1 MADIIINADISGAI
15 GNLNEVN
22 ESLKDINSSYTN
34 LKTTSDR
41 ALTGQVGLIEDIE
54 SAMKDWEEQK
64 KKATKVDDI
73 EKLNKKIAEGRQ
85 HLEEYNKKGVP
96 ALKEVDKQANN
107 MSKTFLKLGGI
118 IAAAFSVKK
127 IIDFGKASVEAYSKQ
142 IKAEKA
148 LEVSLGRVSKAILA
162 QASALQKKTV
172 FGDEDIIQGQA
183 LLAQLGATEEQ
194 IMKLTPAIL
203 DLAQAKD
210 MDLRTA
216 FDMVSKSVGS
226 STNSM
231 SRYGVE
237 IEGVAGSNQRVES
250 AVNSLTKAF
259 GGQAEAAA
267 KIGTGQLKQL
277 QNQMGDLR
285 EAFGERIVRN
295 MGGVTE
301 ALSKF
306 VGKVDEYVRIN
317 PSQKMEEERRSVE
330 GLTLALIAVAGD
342 PSKPMAVRNKLYDDL
357 KALQPSILEGIDR
370 ENISVTAL
378 TENLKKYNTQRARQI
393 QLSKKEEELE
403 SVNTRLSEA
412 YEKQEEILKRIGIEN
427 QRKAKQIVEGIH
439 LVRTQAEIEEEALKR
454 NFGVIGAEKERS
466 IWIAKQIQ
474 LSTENIEKNK
484 LIRAEYVALFKSFK
498 EGKISLEEYTA
509 GIQKNITLSEEST
522 ENLKKIK
529 ELEDEALKQGLDI
542 VKFRQDNNLLIEEE
556 IDENKNLVTQITEV
570 IGAYDLLSKEIAE
583 LGKQLDNELASKDAN
598 AKKTAE
604 LLKVK
609 LAQMEAIKEER
620 DLIFK
625 KAEAEE
631 KEAEGQKVVISL
643 YDEKITRLRELN
655 NLLDEQILGGTI
667 DENTVAEIKMLN
679 LELKQLDETRD
690 ELLRGEENLPESI
703 FGTEQEWM
711 DVINGLSSAVSQG
724 LGILAEEMA
733 FREKMHDR
741 KLDMLNQEISEQM
754 RVMDIEARLKEEGLR
769 NNYESEKENY
779 EKLKVEREKNL
790 AEQKRIQKEQ
800 QRIQTA
806 EQLVSM
812 VTATANIWRNYTSM
826 SVAGV
831 ALAGLATAAMWGAF
845 AQSKT
850 RASQETRMEHGGSKI
865 LEGKNHNQGGISIG
879 GGINAEGG
887 EMVSVL
893 SKSATRKYGKKFAEL
908 TKLVNRD
915 KMNLDSVIINKEIN
929 ANFDDKKIDE
939 TNNLLRKMN
948 ESTIEG
954 GYRVIRKGISTKRIS
969 LN

>member
-54 SAMKDWEEQK
+54 SAMKEWEEQK
-64 KKATKVDDI
+64 KKATKTEDI

-96 ALKEVDKQANN
+96 ALKEVDKQANS
-107 MSKTFLKLGGI
+107 MSKTFMKLGGI

-127 IIDFGKASVEAYSKQ
+127 IIDFSKASVQAYNRQ

-370 ENISVTAL
+370 ENISIGNLKENLRQYNEQAIKRIVLAKQQEQLTKTQTEAADLLISAGKIEERLAKLRLEAQKLIGDFGTDEQKKAYNELFKQQNAGILTADEYTEKLIEL
-378 TENLKKYNTQRARQI
+378 TERSYTFTDALNDLGANQFKAGFSTSS
-393 QLSKKEEELE
+393 LGKESAKLRLE
-403 SVNTRLSEA
+403 
-412 YEKQEEILKRIGIEN
+412 Y
-427 QRKAKQIVEGIH
+427 
-439 LVRTQAEIEEEALKR
+439 
-454 NFGVIGAEKERS
+454 
-466 IWIAKQIQ
+466 
-474 LSTENIEKNK
+474 NK
-484 LIRAEYVALFKSFK
+484 LIKAQQA
-498 EGKISLEEYTA
+498 YTEKA
-509 GIQKNITLSEEST
+509 EESASMQ
-522 ENLKKIK
+522 ERIAQLMI
-529 ELEDEALKQGLDI
+529 EFGIGLDEATEM
-542 VKFRQDNNLLIEEE
+542 VNENNKE
-556 IDENKNLVTQITEV
+556 ITEV

-667 DENTVAEIKMLN
+667 DESTVNEIKMLN
-679 LELKQLDETRD
+679 LQLKQLDETRD

-733 FREKMHDR
+733 FREKMHER
-741 KLDMLNQEISEQM
+741 KIEMLNQELGEQVKIM
-754 RVMDIEARLKEEGLR
+754 EIEADLKKEGLA
-769 NNYESEKENY
+769 NSYESEKQQY
-779 EKLKVEREKNL
+779 ERLKVEREKNL

-800 QRIQTA
+800 QRIQSA
-806 EQLVSM
+806 EQLVSL
-812 VTATANIWRNYTSM
+812 VTATANIWKSYSTLPF
-826 SVAGV
+826 AGQV
-831 ALAGLATAAMWGAF
+831 LAGLATATMWGAF
-845 AQSKT
+845 AQAKS